1 MTKAALS
8 AMIRPLVEPR
18 LPEWVEPL
26 WFTSKEQALDF
37 APQAEI
43 GWFDLNEKEP
53 MIEIARAATNLKW
66 LNSIYAGLDF
76 MPLDI
81 LKERGVVV
89 TNGVGINAI
98 TIAEYVVMLMLSH
111 AKGYRDVVRAQDRH
125 EWLRDS
131 PGKRELSGERVVLLG
146 MGAIGSLIKTRLE
159 AFDMTVVPVRRS
171 GADGALRPGE
181 WRQKL
186 GEFDWVVLAVPSTP
200 ETKHMIG
207 ALELA
212 AMRPNGVLVNIAR
225 GDVVDQEALVSAL
238 REEKIEA
245 ALLDVTDPEP
255 LPQDHPLWELGNAQ
269 VTMHLSGRAQ
279 TKMFQRSA
287 DRFIENLERWHKGDP
302 VQPQLDLELGY

>member
-37 APQAEI
+37 GPQAEI

-76 MPLDI
+76 MPLDV

-131 PGKRELSGERVVLLG
+131 PGKRELSGERVLLLG

-225 GDVVDQEALVSAL
+225 GDVVDQEALVAAL

-255 LPQDHPLWELGNAQ
+255 LPADHPLWELGNAQ

-287 DRFIENLERWHKGDP
+287 DRFIENLERWHKGEP